1 MDTFLAG
8 VEASS
13 LLVVLLQHKQTQQH
27 IVWIFISLLSICFT
41 LYVGDS

>member
-13 LLVVLLQHKQTQQH
+13 LLVVVVVQHKQTQQH
-27 IVWIFISLLSICFT
+27 IVWIFISLLPICFT
-41 LYVGDS
+41 LL